1 MSESGETRQNRK
13 KIEEG
18 KRNGCWEFFIIK
30 DEKGKRQEG
39 NEAEKRKMHMWEEAE

>member
-1 MSESGETRQNRK
+1 MSRERR
-13 KIEEG
+13 G
-18 KRNGCWEFFIIK
+18 KTGNGCGEFLIIK